1 MAKEK
6 KEFTEAEKKRF
17 KAQKEAEFNQLVQQ
31 AKRTNPD
38 PVSRAVAQQ
47 ELRKRNARTD
57 RYLRKNEP
65 ARYAEKLREK
75 AAYYDEK
82 AKSNK

>member
-1 MAKEK
+1 MLKETK
-6 KEFTEAEKKRF
+6 VYTEAEKKRF
-17 KAQKEAEFNQLVQQ
+17 KAQKDAEFNQLVQQ

-38 PVSRAVAQQ
+38 PVSRSVAQQ

-57 RYLRKNEP
+57 RYLRNNDP

>member
-1 MAKEK
+1 MAKETK
-6 KEFTEAEKKRF
+6 VYTEAEKKRF

-38 PVSRAVAQQ
+38 PVSRSVAQQ

-57 RYLRKNEP
+57 RYLRNNDP

-82 AKSNK
+82 AKKQ